1 LRALVRRPG
10 PRLGEGIVTHVPRQ
24 RVDVD
29 RAHEQW
35 AAYVRTLE
43 DAGLEIVEVPA
54 ADDCPDCV
62 FVEDT
67 VVVVGDTAVVTRPG
81 ANSRRPETAAVE
93 RTLAGLGYTVE
104 RIREPA
110 TLDGGD
116 VLRHGEHAYVGVGR
130 RTNAEGARQ
139 LHALTG
145 LRVVPVPVPAGALH
159 LKTAVT
165 FLPDGSRVDG
175 NVLPL
180 DSARVVAP
188 AELAA
193 AVTAHGYEPIAV
205 DISELQKLEG
215 GVTCLSVPL
224 PR

>member
-1 LRALVRRPG
+1 MRALVRRPG
-10 PRLGEGIVTHVPRQ
+10 PRLGEGLVTHVARQ
-24 RVDVD
+24 RVDAD
-29 RAHEQW
+29 LAHEQW

-43 DAGLEIVEVPA
+43 EAGWETVEVPP
-54 ADDCPDCV
+54 ADDYPDSV

-67 VVVVGDTAVVTRPG
+67 VVVVGETAVVTRPG
-81 ANSRRPETAAVE
+81 AVPRRQETAAVE
-93 RTLAGLGYTVE
+93 RTLEELGYPAA

-116 VLRHGEHAYVGVGR
+116 VLRLGELAYVGVGR

-139 LHALTG
+139 LQALTG
-145 LRVVPVPVPAGALH
+145 LRVAPVPVPAGALH

-165 FLPDGSRVDG
+165 FLPDGTRVDG

-180 DSARVVAP
+180 DSTRIVVP
-188 AELAA
+188 AGFAA
-193 AVTAHGYEPIAV
+193 AVAARGYEPIPV

-224 PR
+224 R